1 MQPIQYS
8 KYGLSHLIRVRE
20 IVSADYFTG
29 PHPAR
34 FSHLHQDAWELCC
47 CVLGT
52 LTVQKGEDLISLKEG
67 QIILIAPGT
76 LHDIAVPDSG
86 AKAFVTSFTISGG
99 EFMHLIRDRIF
110 QAAPAQMLLFE
121 MMITELENAFVQD
134 YEWLHLFSF
143 RPSGNSPIG
152 AEQMICCSL
161 EQILILLFRGAAAPE
176 GQVVKTKHY
185 RTAMYAYLTDQVN
198 AYIEEHISG
207 PLTVEMIASHFH
219 YSRAR
224 LSTIY
229 KETAGI
235 SLSHAIG
242 SARISRAK
250 EMLLTRKYSVGE
262 ISDALG
268 YSSPQY
274 FSYCFSQSTGL
285 SPTRFAEP
293 DQNK

>member
-1 MQPIQYS
+1 
-8 KYGLSHLIRVRE
+8 
-20 IVSADYFTG
+20 
-29 PHPAR
+29 
-34 FSHLHQDAWELCC
+34 
-47 CVLGT
+47 
-52 LTVQKGEDLISLKEG
+52 
-67 QIILIAPGT
+67 
-76 LHDIAVPDSG
+76 
-86 AKAFVTSFTISGG
+86 
-99 EFMHLIRDRIF
+99 MHLIRDRIF

-229 KETAGI
+229 KATVGTPLSKVI
-235 SLSHAIG
+235 S

-250 EMLLTRKYSVGE
+250 DMLLSRNYTVTE
-262 ISDALG
+262 VSDALG

-274 FSYCFSQSTGL
+274 FSYCFTRSTGI
-285 SPTRFAEP
+285 SPSRFAEG
-293 DQNK
+293 DEGSDMM

>member
-8 KYGLSHLIRVRE
+8 KYGLMHLIRVRE

-34 FSHLHQDAWELCC
+34 FDHLHQDAWELCY

-52 LTVQKGEDLISLKEG
+52 LLVRRGEERISLREG
-67 QIILIAPGT
+67 EIMLIAPGIV
-76 LHDIAVPDSG
+76 HDIEAKDSSS
-86 AKAFVTSFTISGG
+86 KAFVTSFTISSG
-99 EFMHLIRDRIF
+99 EFMHLIRDRISLSTS
-110 QAAPAQMLLFE
+110 AQRLLFE

-134 YEWLHLFSF
+134 FEWLHLFTF
-143 RPSGNSPIG
+143 RPSGNSPLG

-161 EQILILLFRGAAAPE
+161 EQILILQFRNAMSGE
-176 GQVVKTKHY
+176 GQVVPTKHY
-185 RTAMYAYLTDQVN
+185 RAAMYAYLTDQVSS
-198 AYIEEHISG
+198 YIEDHISE
-207 PLTVEMIASHFH
+207 PLTVGKIASHFH

-235 SLSHAIG
+235 SLNQAIV

-250 EMLLTRKYSVGE
+250 EMLLTGQYSVTE
-262 ISDALG
+262 VSDALG

-274 FSYCFSQSTGL
+274 FSGCFSRSTGL
-285 SPTRFAEP
+285 SPSRFAERG
-293 DQNK
+293 KST